1 MQRSSAP
8 LLVVLACWLP
18 ACPSQPEPE
27 GCPPLEWAEPDDP
40 GPLPCSM
47 DGAGVHKLAVA
58 DEQTAWVVWGAGEN
72 LSTNCVQPVCDVRF
86 PEDDREVMW
95 EGEWPDRS
103 LFVAGT
109 FDGGEAWTKPIRLSG
124 GYTHRGTT
132 LDADADGDS
141 VRILLLDKTGER
153 QVVRL
158 IRSDDR
164 GATWDSLTTWEMPED
179 FISTCGPGGGD
190 CVTAGW
196 LQPGGPDV
204 GLVTLDRGTEDPSDG
219 GRWVVYADS
228 MDIRHPLPVRTTI
241 KGGFVRD
248 HLVLAGLTTDAEEQE
263 SLTLGILDLG
273 DEEPAFRQVEVL
285 QTLAPTFGF
294 FDVLPVSDALSGI
307 LSTPDAWYRLDLTEG
322 NGGWSVAH
330 LAESTWEEPAWDAVA
345 VHKLAVAGID
355 GEDSLV
361 RVWGPYGEPPPA
373 FRVMT
378 GTGPAE
384 ESRLIEADPDNWV
397 GGGMEVSGSPV
408 SDGLH
413 WVTIGHS
420 SGAYGVFDLEP

>member
-58 DEQTAWVVWGAGEN
+58 DEQTAWVVWSADEN
-72 LSTNCVQPVCDVRF
+72 LSTNCVQPVCDARF
-86 PEDDREVMW
+86 PEDDRELMW

-109 FDGGEAWTKPIRLSG
+109 FDGGQTWMKPIRLSG

-132 LDADADGDS
+132 LDADAEGDS

-158 IRSDDR
+158 IVSDDR

-179 FISTCGPGGGD
+179 FTSECAPGGGD
-190 CVTAGW
+190 CATAGW
-196 LQPGGPDV
+196 LQPGGSGV
-204 GLVTLDRGTEDPSDG
+204 GLAILDRGSQDPSDG

-228 MDIRHPLPVRTTI
+228 MDMRQPLPARTTVE
-241 KGGFVRD
+241 GGFVGD
-248 HLVLAGLTTDAEEQE
+248 HLVLGGVTTDAEEE
-263 SLTLGILDLG
+263 EPISLGIIDLG
-273 DEEPAFRQVEVL
+273 DAQPAYRPLEVT
-285 QTLAPTFGF
+285 QTLSPNFGF
-294 FDVLPVSDALSGI
+294 FDILPVSDSLSGI
-307 LSTPDAWYRLDLTEG
+307 MATPDAWYRLDLTEDEE
-322 NGGWSVAH
+322 GWTVSH
-330 LAESTWEEPAWDAVA
+330 LAESSWEEPPWDPLSI
-345 VHKLAVAGID
+345 HELAVARID
-355 GEDSLV
+355 GVESLV
-361 RVWGPYGEPPPA
+361 RVWGPNGEPPS
-373 FRVMT
+373 FGVMT

-384 ESRLIEADPDNWV
+384 EPQLLEANPDNWV
-397 GGGMEVSGSPV
+397 QGSFGVSGSPV

-413 WVTIGHS
+413 WVTLSHS
-420 SGAYGVFDLEP
+420 SGAYGVFEIDP